1 MTTWDDLLSHYYFD
15 SKTYNEHC
23 DPADLHKPFVNFVPS
38 YPMPAFQPNSNP
50 LATYSY
56 HNVLLPIL
64 PSADTL
70 YDFPLRMCLNIYLA
84 TLQGDNIFILARYF
98 LSFYNHSDF
107 LKMHM
112 HNAWLFGKSDVTMH
126 LTSDYFLLPKPFY
139 FFLWKC

>member
-70 YDFPLRMCLNIYLA
+70 YDFPLRMCLTYLSSNTTGRQHIYFSKILFIF
-84 TLQGDNIFILARYF
+84 LQ
-98 LSFYNHSDF
+98 SFGF
-107 LKMHM
+107 PQ
-112 HNAWLFGKSDVTMH
+112 NAH
-126 LTSDYFLLPKPFY
+126 A
-139 FFLWKC
+139 